1 MRDSARVTFQL
12 RTGSIVFAVA
22 FLGLG
27 ASIATAQTPAR
38 DHGSRLRPQTQS
50 TSLSVTDGSPAG
62 GSLVVDFDKP
72 AVKAEVARPASAEPT
87 VTVERPRACT
97 TGDSTLD
104 AVVQEAGLR
113 YGVDPCLVVAVMSQ
127 ESGYRRN
134 AVSPKGASGY
144 MQLMPDTARRLGVSD
159 IFDPRQNVHAG
170 TRYLRMLLER
180 FGGSVELA
188 LAGYNAGEGAVERY
202 GRRIPPFAETQ
213 NYVRLIST
221 KYRTRYA
228 GQSAIRGSAPAPPPL
243 AAPTGPA
250 RPPVAWQ
257 ISVDFADDSG
267 RP

>member
-1 MRDSARVTFQL
+1 MGHSPSVKLRLRLASAA
-12 RTGSIVFAVA
+12 FAVVGLA
-22 FLGLG
+22 FV
-27 ASIATAQTPAR
+27 ASTASAQTA
-38 DHGSRLRPQTQS
+38 GSGSVRPPTQS
-50 TSLSVTDGSPAG
+50 TQLSVPNGKPAG
-62 GSLVVDFDKP
+62 GSLVVDFGAP
-72 AVKAEVARPASAEPT
+72 ATPPEVAKPSKPEAT
-87 VTVERPRACT
+87 VAVERPRACS
-97 TGDSTLD
+97 TGDAALD
-104 AVVQEAGLR
+104 AVVFEAGAR

-134 AVSPKGASGY
+134 AISPKGASGY

-180 FGGSVELA
+180 FGGSLELA

-228 GQSAIRGSAPAPPPL
+228 GMTALRGSTPAPPPL
-243 AAPTGPA
+243 AASSGPA
-250 RPPVAWQ
+250 RPPVAWR
-257 ISVDFADDSG
+257 ISVDFEDEPAK
-267 RP
+267 P

>member
-1 MRDSARVTFQL
+1 M
-12 RTGSIVFAVA
+12 
-22 FLGLG
+22 
-27 ASIATAQTPAR
+27 
-38 DHGSRLRPQTQS
+38 
-50 TSLSVTDGSPAG
+50 
-62 GSLVVDFDKP
+62 VVDFDNPATADVAMP
-72 AVKAEVARPASAEPT
+72 AVAEPK
-87 VTVERPRACT
+87 VAVERPRACT
-97 TGDSTLD
+97 TGDPSLD
-104 AVVQEAGLR
+104 EVVQEAGLR

-180 FGGSVELA
+180 FGGSIELA

-213 NYVRLIST
+213 NYVRLISN

-228 GQSAIRGSAPAPPPL
+228 GQSALRGATHAPPPL
-243 AAPTGPA
+243 AASTGPA

-257 ISVDFADDSG
+257 ISVDFTDDSG
-267 RP
+267 KP

>member
-1 MRDSARVTFQL
+1 MKFRLKLGPVAV
-12 RTGSIVFAVA
+12 AVA
-22 FLGLG
+22 FLGLA
-27 ASIATAQTPAR
+27 ASAAAAQTPATVS
-38 DHGSRLRPQTQS
+38 GGKLRPPVQS
-50 TSLSVTDGSPAG
+50 TQLSVPDGKPA
-62 GSLVVDFDKP
+62 GSLVVDFEQP
-72 AVKAEVARPASAEPT
+72 ATPDVARPTSAEPK
-87 VTVERPRACT
+87 VVVEPPRACT
-97 TGDSTLD
+97 TGDASLD
-104 AVVQEAGLR
+104 GVVQEAALR

-134 AVSPKGASGY
+134 AISPKGASGY

-228 GQSAIRGSAPAPPPL
+228 GQSALRGATPAPPPL
-243 AAPTGPA
+243 AVVSGPA
-250 RPPVAWQ
+250 RPPVAWR
-257 ISVDFADDSG
+257 ISVDFGDDTAK
-267 RP
+267 P

>member
-1 MRDSARVTFQL
+1 MSDSPRVHSRL
-12 RTGSIVFAVA
+12 RTGPIALAVVC
-22 FLGLG
+22 LGLG
-27 ASIATAQTPAR
+27 ASVAAAQTPAS
-38 DHGSRLRPQTQS
+38 DQGNKLRLPVQS
-50 TSLSVTDGSPAG
+50 TQLSVPDGKPTG
-62 GSLVVDFDKP
+62 GSLVVDFDRPAPAEVSKP
-72 AVKAEVARPASAEPT
+72 AKAEPEVA
-87 VTVERPRACT
+87 VERPRACT
-97 TGDSTLD
+97 TGNAALD

-127 ESGYRRN
+127 ESGYRQN
-134 AVSPKGASGY
+134 AISPKGASGY

-180 FGGSVELA
+180 FGGSIELA

-228 GQSAIRGSAPAPPPL
+228 GQSALRGGTPAPPPL
-243 AAPTGPA
+243 AVTSGPA
-250 RPPVAWQ
+250 SPPVAWR
-257 ISVDFADDSG
+257 ISVDFDDESG
-267 RP
+267 KP